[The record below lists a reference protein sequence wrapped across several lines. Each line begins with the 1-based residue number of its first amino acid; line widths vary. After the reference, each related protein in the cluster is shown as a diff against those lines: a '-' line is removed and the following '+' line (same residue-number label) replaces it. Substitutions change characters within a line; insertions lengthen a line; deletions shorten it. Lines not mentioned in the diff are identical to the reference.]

1 MPHRIAHASTLF
13 NDALALVAVFV
24 ANASA
29 SLTDAEGWAKAIGPY
44 GGYFISLVML
54 ALFIQRDRSATKT
67 AERRH
72 AETISMQKANADQL
86 MALTV
91 EGIKA
96 QGKVAMVISNVDH
109 TLQSF
114 QQSNDENTAK
124 IVTAMNS
131 KTCHAKT
138 IKELFPNFPDSQ

>member
-1 MPHRIAHASTLF
+1 
-13 NDALALVAVFV
+13 
-24 ANASA
+24 
-29 SLTDAEGWAKAIGPY
+29 
-44 GGYFISLVML
+44 
-54 ALFIQRDRSATKT
+54 
-67 AERRH
+67 
-72 AETISMQKANADQL
+72 
-86 MALTV
+86 
-91 EGIKA
+91 
-96 QGKVAMVISNVDH
+96 MVISNVDH